1 MAVTVGNRV
10 QSMIDHMEKGELD
23 LALSDICIAL
33 DITSQKYYERPS
45 SSRTTYKNFIKENI
59 WTNKTG

>member
-23 LALSDICIAL
+23 LAR
-33 DITSQKYYERPS
+33 KYARGE
-45 SSRTTYKNFIKENI
+45 
-59 WTNKTG
+59 

>member
-33 DITSQKYYERPS
+33 DITSQKYYEIPS
-45 SSRTTYKNFIKENI
+45 
-59 WTNKTG
+59 

>member
-33 DITSQKYYERPS
+33 TSPLKS
-45 SSRTTYKNFIKENI
+45 TTKDLLHQELLIKI
-59 WTNKTG
+59 LLKKTSG